1 MMIRIKFAIAQQ
13 NIMIRDKK
21 HITESN
27 PTLIFSLSIANKIRI
42 DKANANRILI
52 ELFLSFCIM

>member
-1 MMIRIKFAIAQQ
+1 MIRIKFAIAQQ